1 VIRRGV
7 LVVALSLAA
16 GCASVPVPAERG
28 EVIRKIVAS
37 TVQLRSER
45 DGVRRAAS
53 GVVIAS
59 DAAAR
64 RSWILT
70 TRHFLAGRESQPVSL
85 HRGAAR
91 AAARVVA
98 VGTDVDLAI
107 LEVTGVTLPGVTLKD
122 VAQLGDEVWV
132 VAFPWGRRLTVVSG
146 IVSQL
151 VGDDGEPAVAG
162 PPRMV
167 DASVS
172 YGSSGGGVFD
182 AATGDLIGIVE
193 GYRTARMTTKED
205 RALEIPVAGETTLIS
220 SQAIRSFLAVTPVPA
235 LPLTQPALRRE

>member
-1 VIRRGV
+1 MMR
-7 LVVALSLAA
+7 SLALLVMTLA
-16 GCASVPVPAERG
+16 IGCASLPPAAERG
-28 EVIRKIVAS
+28 DVIRKIVAS

-45 DGVRRAAS
+45 EGVRRAAS
-53 GVVIAS
+53 GIVIAS
-59 DAAAR
+59 DAVSR

-70 TRHFLAGRESQPVSL
+70 TRHFLAGRESQPVSMS
-85 HRGAAR
+85 RGAAR
-91 AAARVVA
+91 ATAKVSVIA
-98 VGTDVDLAI
+98 TDVDLAI
-107 LEVTGVTLPGVTLKD
+107 LEVAGVALPGVTFKD

-151 VGDDGEPAVAG
+151 VGDDGEAAVAG
-162 PPRMV
+162 APRMI

-182 AATGDLIGIVE
+182 AATGALIGIVE
-193 GYRTARMTTKED
+193 GYRTARMTTKEE

-220 SQAIRSFLAVTPVPA
+220 SQAIRAFLASTTVPG
-235 LPLTQPALRRE
+235 LPPHQ

>member
-1 VIRRGV
+1 VIRP
-7 LVVALSLAA
+7 LALLATTTLA
-16 GCASVPVPAERG
+16 IGCASLPPAAERSD
-28 EVIRKIVAS
+28 VIRKIVAS

-45 DGVRRAAS
+45 EGVRRAAS

-70 TRHFLAGRESQPVSL
+70 TRHFLDGRESQPVAMR
-85 HRGAAR
+85 RGAAR
-91 AAARVVA
+91 AVA
-98 VGTDVDLAI
+98 KVSVIGTDVDLAI
-107 LEVTGVTLPGVTLKD
+107 LEVAGVALPGVTLKD

-146 IVSQL
+146 SVSQL
-151 VGDDGEPAVAG
+151 VGDDGEAAVAG
-162 PPRMV
+162 APRMI

-182 AATGDLIGIVE
+182 AATGALIGIVE
-193 GYRTARMTTKED
+193 GYRTARMTTKEE

-220 SQAIRSFLAVTPVPA
+220 SQAIRTFLASTTVPA
-235 LPLTQPALRRE
+235 VPQE